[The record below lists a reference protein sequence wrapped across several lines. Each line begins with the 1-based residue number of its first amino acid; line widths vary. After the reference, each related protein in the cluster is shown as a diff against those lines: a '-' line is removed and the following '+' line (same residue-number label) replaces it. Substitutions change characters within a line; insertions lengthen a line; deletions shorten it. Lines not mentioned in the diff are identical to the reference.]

1 MKITPL
7 RLIILF
13 LAKVHYNHHI
23 KILDCPRG
31 YTSSYALL
39 QTNSARLGVT
49 LADPLESSDINDDA
63 CIAKWQHPS
72 PILPNDY
79 RRLSLS
85 LFSFFPIHPAL
96 SRYASNSFSPRVFH
110 HLSTFLPHL
119 PRSWIRESLTPWDN
133 LQSRNEAWR
142 SIPSSICR
150 RNDRTRRGFS
160 SLFLSLL
167 DQDAN
172 KSSQTNIKWP
182 RRTFD
187 FSIQY
192 FLRAGGTLRE
202 MIDAT
207 RFHA

>member
-13 LAKVHYNHHI
+13 LAKVHYNHRI

-31 YTSSYALL
+31 YTSSCTLL

-85 LFSFFPIHPAL
+85 LFLLSNPSCPLPICL
-96 SRYASNSFSPRVFH
+96 SPRVFH

>member
-1 MKITPL
+1 MH
-7 RLIILF
+7 
-13 LAKVHYNHHI
+13 A
-23 KILDCPRG
+23 
-31 YTSSYALL
+31 S
-39 QTNSARLGVT
+39 
-49 LADPLESSDINDDA
+49 
-63 CIAKWQHPS
+63 
-72 PILPNDY
+72 PNDSIHPPSFPTIIAV
-79 RRLSLS
+79 SLS

-96 SRYASNSFSPRVFH
+96 SRYASNSLSPRVFH

-150 RNDRTRRGFS
+150 RNDRTRRGFF

>member
-1 MKITPL
+1 MH
-7 RLIILF
+7 
-13 LAKVHYNHHI
+13 A
-23 KILDCPRG
+23 
-31 YTSSYALL
+31 S
-39 QTNSARLGVT
+39 
-49 LADPLESSDINDDA
+49 
-63 CIAKWQHPS
+63 
-72 PILPNDY
+72 PNDSIHPPSFPTIIAV
-79 RRLSLS
+79 SLS
-85 LFSFFPIHPAL
+85 LFLLSNPSCSLPIRL
-96 SRYASNSFSPRVFH
+96 SPRVFH